1 MCYLTMIYL
10 IYINLNNLSKCP
22 GELHPAASSV
32 DKFPEIATPVPN
44 YASPANK

>member
-1 MCYLTMIYL
+1 MIYCIL
-10 IYINLNNLSKCP
+10 KTPCP
-22 GELHPAASSV
+22 GAPVRCAPVDSPV